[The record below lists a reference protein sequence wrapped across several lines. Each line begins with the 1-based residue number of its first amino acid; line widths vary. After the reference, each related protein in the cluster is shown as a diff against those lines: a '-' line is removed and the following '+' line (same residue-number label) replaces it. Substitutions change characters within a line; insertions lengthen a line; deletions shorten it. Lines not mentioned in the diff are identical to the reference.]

1 MSDDRLS
8 WFELHW
14 PREVDARRLIDA
26 FRLLATSGA
35 TPIVIEA
42 IGTRGAVVHRL
53 ALPVGASAMLVEQL
67 GTAVPGVGFVRLK
80 ERPPIEI
87 ERAVEVRMSTAG
99 RSLRTDDAESVSRAL
114 LTALSAPRAGES
126 VVLQWQLIGTL
137 VPSSV
142 DSRTEAPSSGSVVA
156 DVSQVLLRG
165 RGELDAEGRGAL
177 RTKRSLPGWRAV
189 GRIGVHA
196 GHAARQR
203 QLIAQVVA
211 ALRSAEAPG
220 AHFRPR
226 STSPRAMTEL
236 KTPWRVPVRLN
247 IAELATVSSWPA
259 GDPRSLPVAR
269 QSSRSLAPT
278 SAVPSSGRV
287 LGMATFPGRER
298 PVALGAREG
307 LRHLHVIGP
316 TGVGKSTLL
325 LNLIVQDMAAGRA
338 VVVLEPKGDLIAD
351 ILARIPSG
359 RTDDVVLIE
368 PTDKAAVVGVNPLA
382 TKNGSPELIADQLF
396 GVFHDLYASSWGP
409 RTGDIIFNSL
419 LTLAQ
424 TPGMSLAALP
434 LLLGDPA
441 YRRHVVGSLDEPL
454 VLQPFWQAFEAWSDA
469 ERTAAVAP
477 TLNKVRPLL
486 VRPNLRA
493 VLAQTAPRFELRQV
507 FTERKILLV
516 NLAKGQMGP
525 EAAALLGSLV
535 VSQFWQTALE
545 RGSIPAERR
554 HAVFVYVDE
563 FQDYLNLPT
572 DLADAL
578 AQARSLSIGL
588 SLSHQHLG
596 QLTPLMRS
604 AVLANARSRVIF
616 QLAAGD
622 ARVFGGS
629 DAVLKPDDFR
639 SLGAFEAYAQ
649 LVAGDAVQPWLSL
662 HTLPAPPA
670 VSDPDEIRKRSRE
683 QFGTS
688 RDQVDRDLHRLR
700 NGARDH
706 DLGPKSRAGADR

>member
-8 WFELHW
+8 WFELRW
-14 PREVDARRLIDA
+14 PREVDTGRLVDA
-26 FRLLATSGA
+26 FRLLATSSA
-35 TPIVIEA
+35 VPIVIEA
-42 IGTRGAVVHRL
+42 IGTRGGVVHRL
-53 ALPVGASAMLVEQL
+53 ALPSGAAAMLVEQL
-67 GTAVPGVGFVRLK
+67 GTAVPGAGFVRLK

-87 ERAVEVRMSTAG
+87 DRVAEVRMSTAG
-99 RSLRTDDAESVSRAL
+99 RPLRTDDKESVSRAL

-137 VPSSV
+137 GPSSV
-142 DSRTEAPSSGSVVA
+142 GNRTEAPSSGSVVA
-156 DVSQVLLRG
+156 DVSQALLRG

-196 GHAARQR
+196 EHATRQP
-203 QLIAQVVA
+203 QLIAQVIA

-226 STSPRAMTEL
+226 STSPRTMTQL
-236 KTPWRVPVRLN
+236 KSPWRVSVRLN
-247 IAELATVSSWPA
+247 IAELATVSGWPA
-259 GDPRSLPVAR
+259 GDTRSLPVAR
-269 QSSRSLAPT
+269 QSTRGLAPT

-287 LGMATFPGRER
+287 LGVATFPGRER
-298 PVALGAREG
+298 PVALNAREG

-325 LNLIVQDMAAGRA
+325 LNLIVQDVAAGRA

-351 ILARIPSG
+351 ILARIPIE
-359 RTDDVVLIE
+359 RTDDVVLID
-368 PTDKAAVVGVNPLA
+368 PTDKAAAVGVNPLA
-382 TKNGSPELIADQLF
+382 SKNGSPELIADQLF
-396 GVFHDLYASSWGP
+396 GVFHDLYAASWGP

-434 LLLGDPA
+434 LLLTDPA
-441 YRRHVVGSLDEPL
+441 LRRRVVGALDEPL
-454 VLQPFWQAFEAWSDA
+454 VLQPFWQAFEAWSEA

-486 VRPNLRA
+486 VRPSLRA
-493 VLAQTAPRFELRQV
+493 VLAQTAPRFELRRV
-507 FTERKILLV
+507 FTERKVLLV
-516 NLAKGQMGP
+516 NLAKGQLGP
-525 EAAALLGSLV
+525 EAAALLGSIV

-545 RGSIPAERR
+545 RSSIPAERR
-554 HAVFVYVDE
+554 HPVFVYVDE

-578 AQARSLSIGL
+578 AQARSLSIGF

-596 QLTPLMRS
+596 QLSLSMRS
-604 AVLANARSRVIF
+604 ALLANARSRVIF
-616 QLAAGD
+616 QLAAED

-629 DAVLKPDDFR
+629 DAVLEPDDFR

-662 HTLPAPPA
+662 RTLSAPPA
-670 VSDPDEIRKRSRE
+670 VSDPNEVRRRSRE

-688 RDQVDRDLHRLR
+688 REQVDRDLQRLQR
-700 NGARDH
+700 GDREH
-706 DLGPKSRAGADR
+706 DLRPKSRTGGDR